1 MDGMPIQ
8 DALPSGDA
16 GCSGRPPAADG
27 ESFILPPPPADRS
40 KTRHRSARNEEAT
53 PNHAPSQACALLGQS
68 RQAPSISPPPNPPN
82 LSLCTACRR
91 KGAIFFFRSE
101 SLNLQHGGSLSIQ
114 ESQSQLREA
123 SELVGKKRKCA

>member
-1 MDGMPIQ
+1 MLIQ

-16 GCSGRPPAADG
+16 GCSGQPPAADG
-27 ESFILPPPPADRS
+27 ESFILQPPPADRS

-68 RQAPSISPPPNPPN
+68 RQAPSISPPPNPPS

-91 KGAIFFFRSE
+91 KGAIFFFV
-101 SLNLQHGGSLSIQ
+101 SI
-114 ESQSQLREA
+114 RELKFTTRR
-123 SELVGKKRKCA
+123 ELVDPGIPITTPGSFGACG